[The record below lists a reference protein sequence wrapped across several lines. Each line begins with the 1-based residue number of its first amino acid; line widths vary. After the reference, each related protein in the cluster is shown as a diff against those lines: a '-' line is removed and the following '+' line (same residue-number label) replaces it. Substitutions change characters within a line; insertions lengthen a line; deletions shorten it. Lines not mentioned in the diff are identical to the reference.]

1 MGAIMWESID
11 VVRFEVIVWCGEVEW
26 CVLCTRLLRCC
37 RFVFCR
43 EKLSSLRCVAGLK
56 IRDKSLV
63 DKFL

>member
-37 RFVFCR
+37 RFARFVFCR
-43 EKLSSLRCVAGLK
+43 EKLSSLLA
-56 IRDKSLV
+56 
-63 DKFL
+63 

>member
-37 RFVFCR
+37 RFVFFAGKNCH
-43 EKLSSLRCVAGLK
+43 RCVALA
-56 IRDKSLV
+56 L
-63 DKFL
+63 LA